1 LEHRGAITDIAN
13 TQSVSV
19 IVDEEGTRIGV
30 LYPKTVMT
38 LDEALV
44 HAAYLVAATM
54 RESEFQSILNVVLR
68 K

>member
-1 LEHRGAITDIAN
+1 LEHRGAATDIAN

-19 IVDEEGTRIGV
+19 IVDEAGTRIGV
-30 LYPKTVMT
+30 LNPKTVMT